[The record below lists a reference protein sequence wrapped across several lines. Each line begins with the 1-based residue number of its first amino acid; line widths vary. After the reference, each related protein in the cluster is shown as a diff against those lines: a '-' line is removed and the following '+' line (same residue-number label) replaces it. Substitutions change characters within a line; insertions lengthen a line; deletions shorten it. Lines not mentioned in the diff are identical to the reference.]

1 MAHLVPRERTST
13 YAQSQLEQSQQT
25 TQGATMF
32 LQKKVWKSGNNVMTA
47 EKQQYIVKM
56 RKDLCGGDIC
66 NNDGDL
72 NLKYF
77 NVKKGQY
84 WSPKEKALLIEA
96 VIKHGP
102 TKYAQI
108 KSEFLSTWTETEI
121 RLRICRL
128 LKYYNL
134 EDYNS
139 SEKRLMSKEDIET
152 EAAANK
158 ERAFEERIQGN
169 PKIMVGGIYYNP
181 PDTASLT
188 GGDTFYN
195 SFFSA
200 KNNAA
205 AAEAAAT
212 EPAQQ

>member
-1 MAHLVPRERTST
+1 
-13 YAQSQLEQSQQT
+13 
-25 TQGATMF
+25 
-32 LQKKVWKSGNNVMTA
+32 
-47 EKQQYIVKM
+47 M
-56 RKDLCGGDIC
+56 RKELCTGDTIDE
-66 NNDGDL
+66 DGDL

-84 WSPKEKALLIEA
+84 WSPREQEKLIEA

-108 KSEFLSTWTETEI
+108 KSEFLPTWTETEI

-134 EDYNS
+134 DDYNS
-139 SEKRLMSKEDIET
+139 CENKFTCKEDIMT

-158 ERAFEERIQGN
+158 ERAFEERIRGN
-169 PKIMVGGIYYNP
+169 TKIMIGGIYYNP
-181 PDTASLT
+181 PASATQTAQ
-188 GGDTFYN
+188 DTFYQ

-200 KNNAA
+200 KNAQNADAA
-205 AAEAAAT
+205 AKSASV
-212 EPAQQ
+212 